1 MSRSIV
7 PTQLTECVVMGLAI
21 LGPSPSYEYP
31 NDQLL
36 HVVGKE

>member
-31 NDQLL
+31 SNQLL
-36 HVVGKE
+36 HVVSEE